1 MISPG
6 PRLGQSTPT
15 ISLPNNVLCSHVDH
29 KDCMYGVVLTDTE
42 PCYVQSLA
50 RREHPRVNYCLG
62 CPPTKIPVAQS
73 D

>member
-42 PCYVQSLA
+42 PCYVHSSHPLAVLHSLLWQ
-50 RREHPRVNYCLG
+50 PRGGLH
-62 CPPTKIPVAQS
+62 S
-73 D
+73 LES